1 MDDSERNTIV
11 WRLLEEFR
19 HLYGQ
24 NNQGLPTNP
33 NAVIVL
39 SVHDSE
45 KENRARITHA
55 SLIWHEIVK
64 KIGWGCSLPE
74 FIINA
79 EKEQLSLM
87 CRSAKSLG
95 IPVQMIYQQNAGRRG
110 VANTKTQ
117 FEVLSKDCVRMKWRS
132 LILVT
137 STYHVPRVRRTASK
151 LLPPEVEYHTLGI
164 PNDND
169 FVNTFQKVIGEIDR
183 IVAYYDRGD
192 IHLNPRM

>member
-19 HLYGQ
+19 HFYGQ
-24 NNQGLPTNP
+24 NNQEFPANT
-33 NAVIVL
+33 NAVVVL

-45 KENRARITHA
+45 KENRARIAHA
-55 SLIWHEIVK
+55 SVIWHKIIK
-64 KIGWGCSLPE
+64 KNGWTGSLPE

-87 CRSAKSLG
+87 CREAKLFG
-95 IPVQMIYQQNAGRRG
+95 IPTQMIYQQNAGTRG
-110 VANTKTQ
+110 LANTKTQ
-117 FEVLSKDCVRMKWRS
+117 FEVLSKECKRMGWHS
-132 LILVT
+132 LVLVT

-151 LLPPEVEYHTLGI
+151 LLPSRVEYYTLGI
-164 PNDND
+164 PNDRE

-183 IVAYYDRGD
+183 IVAYYDKGD
-192 IHLNPRM
+192 IHIHPRM